1 MRVSAGLAVIGL
13 SGKTRI
19 QTLPPRFIKRVS
31 AIRAASIWRASSQT
45 GSSACR
51 PNSPKA
57 SVLPRWAVPFM
68 RPRCCLRYFVRDGA
82 NNMASYLLYWL
93 SLCTGF
99 RLGCGRFRR
108 LRGLRGYLLNLDLWR
123 FRNLWRFHD
132 GSGLAY
138 RVFRP
143 LRLRGLRYSGLTLRT
158 RATLPALATLSLW
171 TLTLGLSLWTRA
183 ALPAL
188 SLRALATLS
197 LGLSLWGFT
206 LCLTLRALAAFAL
219 WALATLSLPLRTRA
233 ALALRTLAT
242 LATLAFP
249 ALAALATLTALPAAL
264 TAFAALAL
272 ARESWLRSEFGGFCC
287 QALAGQHIALIN
299 PYFDT
304 DNAKGGMRLCLA
316 VINIGTQGMQGN
328 FPLNLFLRAGNFRT
342 AEATTDDNF
351 HAFRAGTQRLL
362 HRLLHGAAEGDTLLQ
377 LLGNTATNQGRIEF
391 WLANLQ
397 NVQAHALVG
406 LCLQFSAQP
415 VHLLAA
421 FADDNAR
428 AGRMNGDGHLV
439 GCGPLD
445 LNARNRGVRQL
456 FVDHISD
463 RVIFREYI
471 FVVPPGKPARLPA
484 LDDAEPEPSGMY
496 FLSQSVLLLT
506 DTWRLPGCLKR

>member
-45 GSSACR
+45 GSSACK
-51 PNSPKA
+51 PYSPKA

-93 SLCTGF
+93 SLCPGF
-99 RLGCGRFRR
+99 RLGGGRF
-108 LRGLRGYLLNLDLWR
+108 LRLRGYLLNLDLR
-123 FRNLWRFHD
+123 RLCNLWCFHD
-132 GSGLAY
+132 RSGFAD
-138 RVFRP
+138 RCFRTCS
-143 LRLRGLRYSGLTLRT
+143 LRYSGLTLRA
-158 RATLPALATLSLW
+158 RAALAAFSLRALATFSLC
-171 TLTLGLSLWTRA
+171 LTLRTRA
-183 ALPAL
+183 ALAAF

-197 LGLSLWGFT
+197 L
-206 LCLTLRALAAFAL
+206 CLTLRGFTLRLALR
-219 WALATLSLPLRTRA
+219 ALATLSL
-233 ALALRTLAT
+233 RTLAT
-242 LATLAFP
+242 LSLRTLTTLSLRLTLRAWRSLSLR
-249 ALAALATLTALPAAL
+249 ALAALAALTTLATLTAL
-264 TAFAALAL
+264 TATLATFAALAL
-272 ARESWLRSEFGGFCC
+272 AWEGRLRSEFGSFCC
-287 QALAGQHIALIN
+287 RQALAGQHIALIN

-328 FPLNLFLRAGNFRT
+328 FPLNLFFGAGNFRA
-342 AEATTDDNF
+342 AEATTDDNL

-377 LLGNTATNQGRIEF
+377 LLGNTATNQGRVEF
-391 WLANLQ
+391 RLANLQ

-406 LCLQFSAQP
+406 LCLQLGAQP

-421 FADDNAR
+421 LADDDTR
-428 AGRMNGDGHLV
+428 AGRVNGDGHLV
-439 GCGPLD
+439 GSGSLD
-445 LNARNRGVRQL
+445 LNARDRGVRQL

-496 FLSQSVLLLT
+496 FLSQSVLLIT
-506 DTWRLPGCLKR
+506 DTWRPPGCLKR